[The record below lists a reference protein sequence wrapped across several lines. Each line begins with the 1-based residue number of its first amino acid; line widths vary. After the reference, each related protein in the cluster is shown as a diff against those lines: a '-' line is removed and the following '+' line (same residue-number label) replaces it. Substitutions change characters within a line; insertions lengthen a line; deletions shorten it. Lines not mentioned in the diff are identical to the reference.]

1 MSTPGGRGSF
11 RGRGG
16 GRGPRRGGFGGDSGG
31 GRGARGGFQGRG
43 RGGGPLSVFSTPG
56 RTIPVPN
63 TVVAK
68 TEDALLAAAKG
79 PLSLAGLKLQEGFPC
94 RPRFGTKG
102 TPVTLWANYFEMCP
116 SSKVMLYRYDIAV
129 SPAVAGRKLSQVIR
143 LFLESEELTE
153 FRLDVA
159 TDFKSTLV
167 SRQKLPADDTVV
179 KIHYRSEDEDE
190 PRQNAPRYEVRLL
203 YTNTL
208 SVSHLI
214 EYLTSTNLSARFDDA
229 QSLVQAFN
237 IFLNHYSKLTG
248 NLATIGASKR
258 FSLADNADKWDLGTG
273 LIGIRGFFSSVR
285 VATCR
290 LLVNVNVSHG
300 AFYEAGPLDQLMFMY
315 YAAHQ
320 RSKYKLNNFL
330 EKLKVRPTH
339 LPERR
344 NKKGEI
350 VRKVKTIV
358 GFANTNDG
366 HGLQHPSRV
375 KEFGAGPKDVEFW
388 LDGGGGGQPA
398 STPGAGSQEGGKKK
412 KRKGKQAGPS
422 DKPSSTS
429 SSGRYISVYEFFL
442 TKYNRQINP
451 MIPVINV
458 GTRDNPSYLPPE
470 VCVVVPGQNSNSKLD
485 PGQTQQMIRFAVR
498 SPWENA
504 GSIVRDGF
512 QTVGLS
518 SQANVLLDRFGVSVS
533 PQLITVPG
541 RVLNEPKVFYKDE
554 KSASVRFG
562 SWNMVNVKLNTAG
575 TLTNWSYLLI
585 SIPDRRDSFDQAG
598 LIAMLDKFRDALRKT
613 GIVVNPPAPGRRLV
627 LRDQD
632 DPELDNVFKLA
643 AKSLDL
649 LFIILPDTI
658 PLYNRIKHCGDVKY
672 GIQTICVVGHKIAKE
687 RGQGQYFAN
696 VALKLNLKLGG
707 NNQLLDN
714 LRLGIIIENKTMVV
728 GIDVTHPSPGSSS
741 RAPSIAGMVASVDR
755 WLGQWPAVLRVQAGA
770 RQEMVTDLSDMLK
783 SRLQLW
789 KTKGNH
795 QSLPENILVYRDG
808 VSEGQY
814 DKVVNEELPR
824 LRKACTVVYPASD
837 QKNGLPHFTI
847 VIVGKRHHTRFYPT
861 KEANADRSGNPKPGT
876 VVDRGVTEA
885 RNWDFFLQAHAA
897 IQGTARPGHYVVVL
911 DEIFRARYAKTLPP
925 EFNNVADVL
934 EDLTQSLC
942 YVYGRTTKAVSLCTP
957 AYYADIVCERARCYL
972 SGVFDTPTQSAEPSL
987 AGSQTGGLQVGN
999 EDVRIHEKLKD
1010 TMFYI

>member
-1 MSTPGGRGSF
+1 MSAPGRGGSF
-11 RGRGG
+11 RGGGG
-16 GRGPRRGGFGGDSGG
+16 GRGPRRGGFGGDSSR
-31 GRGARGGFQGRG
+31 GRSARGGFQGRG
-43 RGGGPLSVFSTPG
+43 RGGVTVSVFSY
-56 RTIPVPN
+56 
-63 TVVAK
+63 
-68 TEDALLAAAKG
+68 TEDALLAATKG
-79 PLSLAGLKLQEGFPC
+79 GLSLAGLKLREGFPC
-94 RPRFGTKG
+94 RPGFGTKG

-116 SSKVMLYRYDIAV
+116 PPKVMFYRYDIAV
-129 SPAVAGRKLSQVIR
+129 SPAVAGRKLSQVVR
-143 LFLESEELTE
+143 LLLESEELME

-167 SRQKLPADDTVV
+167 SRQKLPADETVA
-179 KIHYRSEDEDE
+179 KIQYRSEDEDE
-190 PRQNAPRYEVRLL
+190 PRQNATQYEVRLL

-214 EYLTSTNLSARFDDA
+214 EYLTSTNISARFNDA

-237 IFLNHYSKLTG
+237 IFLNHHSKLTG
-248 NLATIGASKR
+248 NLATIGASKK

-273 LIGIRGFFSSVR
+273 LTAIRGFFSSVR

-300 AFYEAGPLDQLMFMY
+300 AFYEAGPLDKIMFMY
-315 YAAHQ
+315 YSAHQ

-330 EKLKVRPTH
+330 AKLKVGPTH
-339 LPERR
+339 LPERK

-358 GFANTNDG
+358 GLANTNDG
-366 HGLQHPSRV
+366 HGLQHPPRV

-388 LDGGGGGQPA
+388 LEGGGGGQPA
-398 STPGAGSQEGGKKK
+398 SSPGAGSQEEGKKK
-412 KRKGKQAGPS
+412 KKKWKQAGPS

-429 SSGRYISVYEFFL
+429 SSGGYISVYEFFW
-442 TKYNRQINP
+442 TKYNWQTNP
-451 MIPVINV
+451 MIPIINV
-458 GTRDNPSYLPPE
+458 GTRDTPSYLPPE
-470 VCVVVPGQNSNSKLD
+470 VCVVVPGQNSNSKLN
-485 PGQTQQMIRFAVR
+485 PAQTQQMIQFAVR

-504 GSIVRDGF
+504 ASIVRDGF

-518 SQANVLLDRFGVSVS
+518 SQANVLLDRFGVSVP
-533 PQLITVPG
+533 PQLITVSG
-541 RVLNEPKVFYKDE
+541 RVLNEPKVLYKE
-554 KSASVRFG
+554 GKPAPVRSG
-562 SWNMVNVKLNTAG
+562 SWNMVNVKLNTTG
-575 TLTNWSYLLI
+575 TMTNWSYLLI
-585 SIPDRRDSFDQAG
+585 SIPDRRDAFDQAG
-598 LIAMLDKFRDALRKT
+598 LIAMLVKFQEALRKT
-613 GIVVNPPAPGRRLV
+613 GMVVAPPALGRRLV

-632 DPELDNVFKLA
+632 DPELDN
-643 AKSLDL
+643 SLHL
-649 LFIILPDTI
+649 LFIILPDTT

-687 RGQGQYFAN
+687 KGQDQYFAN
-696 VALKLNLKLGG
+696 VALKLNLKLRG
-707 NNQLLDN
+707 NNQLLDKP
-714 LRLGIIIENKTMVV
+714 RLGIINENKTMVV

-789 KTKGNH
+789 KTKGHH

-814 DKVVNEELPR
+814 DKVIDEELPR
-824 LRKACTVVYPASD
+824 LRKACTEVYPTSD
-837 QKNGLPHFTI
+837 QKKDLPHFTI

-876 VVDRGVTEA
+876 IVDRGVTEA

-925 EFNNVADVL
+925 DCSNVADVL

-942 YVYGRTTKAVSLCTP
+942 YVYGRTTKPVSLCTP

-987 AGSQTGGLQVGN
+987 AGSQTEGLQVGN

>member
-1 MSTPGGRGSF
+1 MF
-11 RGRGG
+11 
-16 GRGPRRGGFGGDSGG
+16 
-31 GRGARGGFQGRG
+31 
-43 RGGGPLSVFSTPG
+43 
-56 RTIPVPN
+56 
-63 TVVAK
+63 
-68 TEDALLAAAKG
+68 
-79 PLSLAGLKLQEGFPC
+79 
-94 RPRFGTKG
+94 
-102 TPVTLWANYFEMCP
+102 
-116 SSKVMLYRYDIAV
+116 YRYDIAV
-129 SPAVAGRKLSQVIR
+129 SPAVAGRKLSQVVR
-143 LFLESEELTE
+143 LFLESEELTG
-153 FRLDVA
+153 FRSDVA

-167 SRQKLPADDTVV
+167 SRQKLPTDETVV
-179 KIHYRSEDEDE
+179 EIQYHSEDEDE

-208 SVSHLI
+208 SVPHLI

-258 FSLADNADKWDLGTG
+258 FSLAGNADKWDLGTG
-273 LIGIRGFFSSVR
+273 LVAIRGFFSSVR
-285 VATCR
+285 IATSR

-300 AFYEAGPLDQLMFMY
+300 AFYEAGPLDRLMFKY
-315 YAAHQ
+315 YADHQ

-330 EKLKVRPTH
+330 QKLRVRPAH

-358 GFANTNDG
+358 GLANMNDG
-366 HGLQHPSRV
+366 HSLQHPPRV

-388 LDGGGGGQPA
+388 LDGGEGGPA
-398 STPGAGSQEGGKKK
+398 IPPQEGGKKK

-442 TKYNRQINP
+442 TKYNRQTDP
-451 MIPVINV
+451 MIPIINA

-504 GSIVRDGF
+504 SSIVRDVF

-533 PQLITVPG
+533 PQFVTVPG
-541 RVLNEPKVFYKDE
+541 RVLNEPKVFYKNE
-554 KSASVRFG
+554 KPASVRFG
-562 SWNMVNVKLNTAG
+562 SWNMVNDAFNK
-575 TLTNWSYLLI
+575 
-585 SIPDRRDSFDQAG
+585 AG

-613 GIVVNPPAPGRRLV
+613 GIVVNPPAGGRRLV

-632 DPELDNVFKLA
+632 DPELDNVFISA

-658 PLYNRIKHCGDVKY
+658 PLYNRIKHCGNVKY
-672 GIQTICVVGHKIAKE
+672 GVQTICVVGHKIAKE
-687 RGQGQYFAN
+687 RGQNQYFAN

-707 NNQLLDN
+707 NNQLLDKQ
-714 LRLGIIIENKTMVV
+714 RLVLINEDKTMVV

-789 KTKGNH
+789 KTKGYH

-824 LRKACTVVYPASD
+824 LRKACTEVYPASD
-837 QKNGLPHFTI
+837 QKRGLPHFTI

-861 KEANADRSGNPKPGT
+861 KDVDADRSGNPKPGT
-876 VVDRGVTEA
+876 IVDRGVTEA

-925 EFNNVADVL
+925 GFNNVADVL

-972 SGVFDTPTQSAEPSL
+972 SGVFDTLTQSAEPSL